1 MKKQVSEL
9 AQGKVV
15 ADKRITELQ
24 GVAAKDA
31 LDLAALRAKVEE
43 LTAMLATSRGECGW
57 TDGWIIS
64 DVN

>member
-1 MKKQVSEL
+1 M
-9 AQGKVV
+9 V